1 MVQETRSRVAEVER
15 LTRETEVK
23 VSVDLDG
30 TGLTEVE
37 TGINTRSS
45 VLTALGRHSLIN
57 LEVCAKGDLEV
68 DGHHTT
74 RDLVHRHCAGAGF

>member
-37 TGINTRSS
+37 TGI
-45 VLTALGRHSLIN
+45 
-57 LEVCAKGDLEV
+57 
-68 DGHHTT
+68 
-74 RDLVHRHCAGAGF
+74 GFL